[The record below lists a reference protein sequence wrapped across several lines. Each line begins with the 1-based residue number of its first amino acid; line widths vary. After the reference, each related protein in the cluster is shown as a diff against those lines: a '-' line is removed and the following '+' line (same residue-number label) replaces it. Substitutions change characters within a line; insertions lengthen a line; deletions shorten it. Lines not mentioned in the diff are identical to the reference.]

1 MKMQESIIAAIFL
14 VSCAQTQQQAET
26 AITTVKACSYLHD
39 YADDM
44 TDALNAKDWNQ
55 ALNIAGQTY
64 MRALEDE
71 NAPCLKGAKE
81 LTNQATQFIV
91 EQSNLQN
98 Q

>member
-1 MKMQESIIAAIFL
+1 MYKHQSLIAAIFL
-14 VSCAQTQQQAET
+14 VSCASTEKQAET
-26 AITTVKACSYLHD
+26 AVKAVKACSYLTD

-44 TDALNAKDWNQ
+44 TNALNAHDWNL
-55 ALNIAGQTY
+55 ALNIAGQAY

-81 LTNQATQFIV
+81 LTNQATQFII
-91 EQSNLQN
+91 EQAKGEN

>member
-1 MKMQESIIAAIFL
+1 MKEALIAAVFL
-14 VSCAQTQQQAET
+14 VSCASTEKQAET
-26 AITTVKACSYLHD
+26 AIKTVKACSYLHD

-44 TDALNAKDWNQ
+44 TDALNSKDWNL
-55 ALNIAGQTY
+55 ALNIAGQAY

-81 LTNQATQFIV
+81 LTNQATQFIIDQAKG
-91 EQSNLQN
+91 EN

>member
-1 MKMQESIIAAIFL
+1 MNKELLIAAIFL
-14 VSCAQTQQQAET
+14 VSCASTEKQAET
-26 AITTVKACSYLHD
+26 AIKTVKACSYLTD

-44 TDALNAKDWNQ
+44 TDALNNKDWNL
-55 ALNIAGQTY
+55 ALNIAGQAY

-81 LTNQATQFIV
+81 LTNQATQFII
-91 EQSNLQN
+91 EQAKGEN